1 MQVDLHGLP
10 LSEAKLKAQI
20 SVGEAWADSLSKI
33 ELVHGHNLGTAIKDY
48 VQNKSGLREDMTRIY
63 PEIPSLILNDKGLGS
78 TIVRFKRP

>member
-1 MQVDLHGLP
+1 MKVDLHGLP
-10 LSEAKLKAQI
+10 LSEVKLKAQI

-48 VQNKSGLREDMTRIY
+48 IQNKSGLRDDMMRIY
-63 PEIPSLILNDKGLGS
+63 PEISSLILSDKGLGS

>member
-1 MQVDLHGLP
+1 MKVDLHGLP

-63 PEIPSLILNDKGLGS
+63 PEIPSLILSDKGLGS

>member
-1 MQVDLHGLP
+1 MKVDLHGLP

-63 PEIPSLILNDKGLGS
+63 PEIPSLILNYKGLGS

>member
-1 MQVDLHGLP
+1 MKVDLHGLP

-33 ELVHGHNLGTAIKDY
+33 ELVHGHNLGTAIKNY

>member
-1 MQVDLHGLP
+1 MKVDLHGLP

-33 ELVHGHNLGTAIKDY
+33 ELVHGHNLGTASKDY

>member
-1 MQVDLHGLP
+1 MKVDLHGLP

-48 VQNKSGLREDMTRIY
+48 IQNKSGLRDDMIRIY
-63 PEIPSLILNDKGLGS
+63 PEIPSLILSDRDLGS